1 MLYWILIALT
11 VLLSVIAGLVFL
23 KQLRWGL
30 TTTALHDTFNWGL
43 YIQGFFYLSALAG
56 GILVFVS
63 AATLFKIEAVRS
75 LAEIGAAVSLS
86 CLICAAGLLGADLGK
101 PFRSLKIVTG
111 KNLASPLT
119 WDFFMLSLCAVLN
132 LIFLTGVIHNG
143 GLVTTVWS
151 ILCLIAA
158 LAYVMIHTLFFVS
171 RVGAGFRSQ
180 PFLGLDTL
188 AQSLWGGMALVNLIA
203 LATGMK
209 ESNLAG
215 ILLILTILAL
225 IPIAGSYIAS
235 LTSTGSEVD
244 RKIIFLDAFILLILI
259 VTQIIGPRN
268 TFLPALASVLILVA
282 VFMEKSHVMRQYQM
296 NPTVPFPYSQ
306 FDEVPTYKPTVAEW
320 MLVLGG
326 LAACVWL
333 SSGIIYLKTL
343 MAGG

>member
-1 MLYWILIALT
+1 MLYWILIAVT

-43 YIQGFFYLSALAG
+43 YIQAFFYLSAMAG
-56 GILVFVS
+56 GILVFV
-63 AATLFKIEAVRS
+63 AVATLFEIEAVRR
-75 LAEIGAAVSLS
+75 LVEIGAAVSLS
-86 CLICAAGLLGADLGK
+86 CLICAGALIGADLGK
-101 PFRSLKIVTG
+101 PFRGMKILTG
-111 KNLASPLT
+111 KNFASPMT
-119 WDFFMLSLCAVLN
+119 WDFFMLALCSVLN
-132 LIFLTGVIHNG
+132 ILFLLGIIPASGV
-143 GLVTTVWS
+143 LKTVWS

-158 LAYVMIHTLFFVS
+158 LAYVMIHTLFFLS

-180 PFLGLDTL
+180 PFLGLDNL
-188 AQSLWGGMALVNLIA
+188 AQSLWGGMALVTLIA

-235 LTSTGSEVD
+235 LTITGSEVD
-244 RKIIFLDAFILLILI
+244 RKILFLDTFILLILI
-259 VTQIIGPRN
+259 ATQILSPQN
-268 TFLPALASVLILVA
+268 AFLPALASVLILVA
-282 VFMEKSHVMRQYQM
+282 VFLEKSHVMRQYQM
-296 NPTVPFPYSQ
+296 SPTVPFPYSQ
-306 FDEVPTYKPTVAEW
+306 FDEKPAYKPTAAEW
-320 MLVLGG
+320 MLVLGS

-343 MAGG
+343 VGGG

>member
-1 MLYWILIALT
+1 MLYWILIAVT

-43 YIQGFFYLSALAG
+43 YIQGFFYLSAMAG
-56 GILVFVS
+56 GILVFV
-63 AATLFKIEAVRS
+63 AVATLFEIEAVCR
-75 LAEIGAAVSLS
+75 LVEIGAAVSLS
-86 CLICAAGLLGADLGK
+86 CLICAAGLIGADLGK
-101 PFRSLKIVTG
+101 PFRGMKILTG
-111 KNLASPLT
+111 KNFASPMT
-119 WDFFMLSLCAVLN
+119 WDFFMLSLCGVLN
-132 LIFLTGVIHNG
+132 ILFLLGIIPASGV
-143 GLVTTVWS
+143 LKTVWS
-151 ILCLIAA
+151 ILCLTAA
-158 LAYVMIHTLFFVS
+158 LAYVMIHTLFFLS

-180 PFLGLDTL
+180 PFLGLETL
-188 AQSLWGGMALVNLIA
+188 AQSLWGGMALVTLIA

-244 RKIIFLDAFILLILI
+244 RRILLLDTFILLIL
-259 VTQIIGPRN
+259 VATQILSPQN

-282 VFMEKSHVMRQYQM
+282 VFLEKSHVMRQYQM
-296 NPTVPFPYSQ
+296 SPTVPFPYSQ
-306 FDEVPTYKPTVAEW
+306 FDEKPAYKPTAAEW
-320 MLVLGG
+320 MLVLGS

-343 MAGG
+343 LGRG

>member
-1 MLYWILIALT
+1 MLYWILIAVT

-23 KQLRWGL
+23 KQLRRGL

-63 AATLFKIEAVRS
+63 AATLFKIEAVRP
-75 LAEIGAAVSLS
+75 LVEIGAAVSLS

-101 PFRSLKIVTG
+101 PFRGLKIVTG

-119 WDFFMLSLCAVLN
+119 WDFFLLSLCGILN
-132 LIFLTGVIHNG
+132 LIFLTGLIHNG
-143 GLVTTVWS
+143 GLLATVWS
-151 ILCLIAA
+151 IFCLIAA
-158 LAYVMIHTLFFVS
+158 LAYVMIHTLFFLS

-188 AQSLWGGMALVNLIA
+188 AQSLWGGMALVTLIS
-203 LATGMK
+203 LTTGVR
-209 ESNLAG
+209 ESSLAG

-244 RKIIFLDAFILLILI
+244 IKVLILDTFILLILI
-259 VTQIIGPRN
+259 ATIILSPQN
-268 TFLPALASVLILVA
+268 AFLPALASILILAA
-282 VFMEKSHVMRQYQM
+282 VFLEKSHLMKQYQM
-296 NPTVPFPYSQ
+296 SPTVPFPYSQ
-306 FDEVPTYKPTVAEW
+306 FDEKPTYKPTAAEW
-320 MLVLGG
+320 MLVLGS

-343 MAGG
+343 VGGG